1 MAAVGR
7 RLRGTTMIAVMR
19 IVTSTMRTTTTHH
32 VASKVTSTTAPPAG
46 PALSVSNAGD
56 VARQARSVLGSRSS
70 GRSRRREPALGTL
83 LGFETCVDLAFGAI
97 HAQDAPEDEPRS
109 EERRVGKE
117 CVRSCS
123 SRWSQY
129 HKKKKK
135 L

>member
-97 HAQDAPEDEPRS
+97 HAQDAPEDEHEHHRDHDRS
-109 EERRVGKE
+109 EEHTSELQSLMRISYAVF
-117 CVRSCS
+117 
-123 SRWSQY
+123 
-129 HKKKKK
+129 
-135 L
+135 

>member
-46 PALSVSNAGD
+46 PALSVSNAGN

-70 GRSRRREPALGTL
+70 GRSRRRPPALGPL
-83 LGFETCVDLAFGAI
+83 LGFEPCVDLAFGEI
-97 HAQDAPEDEPRS
+97 HAQASPASEHQHPR
-109 EERRVGKE
+109 
-117 CVRSCS
+117 
-123 SRWSQY
+123 
-129 HKKKKK
+129 HHNA
-135 L
+135 

>member
-97 HAQDAPEDEPRS
+97 HAPAAPEDEHEHHRAQDRKS
-109 EERRVGKE
+109 
-117 CVRSCS
+117 
-123 SRWSQY
+123 
-129 HKKKKK
+129 
-135 L
+135 